1 MSEFPLEEGR
11 AGFFS
16 SPPFATLAQMG
27 SISDLFYFILF
38 FQILRYLSSCGY
50 ITTLRISLK

>member
-50 ITTLRISLK
+50 ITTL